1 MGDRENANQAG
12 NAGGA
17 TREEE
22 ATSRETLG
30 DLEQTEGG
38 IASKSSSNSSGESG
52 GAGSK
57 TPSPDGAFDAPRGD
71 RADGS
76 DAGEPM

>member
-1 MGDRENANQAG
+1 MGDRESANQAG

-22 ATSRETLG
+22 ATSGATLG
-30 DLEQTEGG
+30 DLEENESDKTTKGNSTSSDAGDGG
-38 IASKSSSNSSGESG
+38 SAM
-52 GAGSK
+52 
-57 TPSPDGAFDAPRGD
+57 PSPDGAFDAPRGG

>member
-1 MGDRENANQAG
+1 MGDRESANQAG

-22 ATSRETLG
+22 ATSAETLD
-30 DLEQTEGG
+30 DLERTEGG
-38 IASKSSSNSSGESG
+38 SASKSGDTSSGADTS
-52 GAGSK
+52 
-57 TPSPDGAFDAPRGD
+57 TPSPDGAFDSPRGG